1 MNSAEVFVLKGTCGS
16 APYLTGLIW
25 TIQRV
30 PYPQFYMVSP
40 DHFTKYEAEHTTAD
54 PAIIGPFLV
63 VELVTPVPWAVQCP
77 SSLGRATPIIGLGL
91 VILIWVSTAVL
102 QVPLHDTLSRGY
114 DATAIATL
122 VATNW
127 IRTISW
133 TVRSGTLA
141 RTLWQ
146 VLTREPI
153 SSTASYLRLVWRIK
167 Q

>member
-1 MNSAEVFVLKGTCGS
+1 MNRVTAFVLISTCAS
-16 APYLTGLIW
+16 ALYLTGLIW
-25 TIQRV
+25 TIQWV
-30 PYPQFYMVSP
+30 HYPLFELVSP
-40 DHFTKYEAEHTTAD
+40 DQFTKYEAAHTIAITA
-54 PAIIGPFLV
+54 IVGPVMV
-63 VELVTPVPWAVQCP
+63 VELVTAVAWTVLCP
-77 SSLGRATPIIGLGL
+77 SSLGRATSITGLGL

-133 TVRSGTLA
+133 TARSGILV

-146 VLTREPI
+146 VLTSEPI
-153 SSTASYLRLVWRIK
+153 SLTAS
-167 Q
+167 

>member
-1 MNSAEVFVLKGTCGS
+1 MNRTAAFVLIGTCAS
-16 APYLTGLIW
+16 AFYLTGLIW
-25 TIQRV
+25 TIQWV
-30 PYPQFYMVSP
+30 HYPLFEMVSP
-40 DHFTKYEAEHTTAD
+40 DQFTKYEAAHTIAITA
-54 PAIIGPFLV
+54 IVGPV
-63 VELVTPVPWAVQCP
+63 MVAELVTAVAWAVLCP
-77 SSLGRATPIIGLGL
+77 SSLGRATPITGLGL

-133 TVRSGTLA
+133 TVRSGILA

-153 SSTASYLRLVWRIK
+153 SMTAS
-167 Q
+167 